1 MTERERLH
9 LVEKMGVF
17 MRAVEPEGKKDQR
30 DHGVTINV
38 NSPDNCVVAGDRI
51 EININVNNAHPDPE
65 TRTRQGASLLS
76 VERLPELQSVVRD
89 VLDACLPRRP
99 DCPAPRIQA

>member
-1 MTERERLH
+1 MTDSERLH

-17 MRAVEPEGKKDQR
+17 MRAVEPEGKKNQR

-51 EININVNNAHPDPE
+51 EINISVNSTPSDPE
-65 TRTRQGASLLS
+65 TTKQQGSSLLDLKQS
-76 VERLPELQSVVRD
+76 PELQCLVRG

-99 DCPAPRIQA
+99 NSPALRVQA